1 MLIAGAVCPHP
12 PLLIPAA
19 LGSAAAD
26 PPAELRKVAGAAA
39 QAVSGLADARPDLI
53 VVVGGG
59 AAEREYDADASGG
72 LHAFGVGVTVGPGE
86 PVLPLSLTVGRW
98 LLERAGILAREEV
111 PDPTAGLVGAGAEL
125 AGAGVG
131 LTDETGAAPPAEAVD
146 LAAETA
152 DLPDKAAVPDEATVP
167 DEAAVP
173 PDVTAVLQDVSAVPP
188 DEAVSLP
195 GAARGEAKVGGG
207 AIPVVFQEVARN
219 AAAGACLKLGR
230 ILADRAPRV
239 ALLAMGDACARPA
252 REDPDVP
259 DLAARDYDEEVAEA
273 LAAADARWLARL
285 DPALDDELVVA
296 GRAAWQVLAGAARGA
311 RMQGRLL
318 CMSAPYGVTYLVAS
332 WEECRTD

>member
-19 LGSAAAD
+19 LGSAATD
-26 PPAELRKVAGAAA
+26 PPAELREVGGAAV
-39 QAVSGLADARPDLI
+39 QAVSALAGARPDLI

-59 AAEREYDADASGG
+59 AAEREYGADASGG
-72 LHAFGVGVTVGPGE
+72 LHAFGVGVTAGPGE

-98 LLERAGILAREEV
+98 LLERAGILARDEA
-111 PDPTAGLVGAGAEL
+111 PDPAAGLIGAGAGIL
-125 AGAGVG
+125 GQAAGIPGEEEDILG
-131 LTDETGAAPPAEAVD
+131 EAVN
-146 LAAETA
+146 
-152 DLPDKAAVPDEATVP
+152 
-167 DEAAVP
+167 
-173 PDVTAVLQDVSAVPP
+173 
-188 DEAVSLP
+188 LP
-195 GAARGEAKVGGG
+195 GAGTGPGIA
-207 AIPVVFQEVARN
+207 VVFQEVARN

-259 DLAARDYDEEVAEA
+259 DPAAQDYDEEVAEA

-296 GRAAWQVLAGAARGA
+296 GRAAWQVLAGAATGT

>member
-19 LGSAAAD
+19 LGLAASD
-26 PPAELRKVAGAAA
+26 PPAELRSVADAADR
-39 QAVSGLADARPDLI
+39 AVSGLASARPELI

-59 AAEREYDADASGG
+59 AAEREYGADASGG
-72 LHAFGVGVTVGPGE
+72 LHAFGVDVTVGPGE

-98 LLERAGILAREEV
+98 LLERTEIVVREEA
-111 PDPTAGLVGAGAEL
+111 PYPAAGLVGAGAGLPGEP
-125 AGAGVG
+125 VG
-131 LTDETGAAPPAEAVD
+131 
-146 LAAETA
+146 
-152 DLPDKAAVPDEATVP
+152 
-167 DEAAVP
+167 
-173 PDVTAVLQDVSAVPP
+173 
-188 DEAVSLP
+188 LP
-195 GAARGEAKVGGG
+195 GAEAAPGT
-207 AIPVVFQEVARN
+207 AVVFQEVASN
-219 AAAGACLKLGR
+219 AAAGVCLKLGR

-259 DLAARDYDEEVAEA
+259 DPAAQDYDEEVAEA

-296 GRAAWQVLAGAARGA
+296 GRAAWQVLAGAASGT

-318 CMSAPYGVTYLVAS
+318 CMAAPYGVTYLVAS
-332 WEECRTD
+332 WEQCRTD

>member
-19 LGSAAAD
+19 LGSAGSD
-26 PPAELRKVAGAAA
+26 PPAELRKVADAAA
-39 QAVSGLADARPDLI
+39 LAVAGLAGARPDLI

-59 AAEREYDADASGG
+59 AAEREYGASASGG
-72 LHAFGVGVTVGPGE
+72 LHAFGIGVTVGPGE

-98 LLERAGILAREEV
+98 LLERAGILARDEA
-111 PDPTAGLVGAGAEL
+111 PDLEGGL
-125 AGAGVG
+125 AGAGAG
-131 LTDETGAAPPAEAVD
+131 
-146 LAAETA
+146 
-152 DLPDKAAVPDEATVP
+152 
-167 DEAAVP
+167 
-173 PDVTAVLQDVSAVPP
+173 
-188 DEAVSLP
+188 P
-195 GAARGEAKVGGG
+195 GIA
-207 AIPVVFQEVARN
+207 VVFQEVASN
-219 AAAGACLKLGR
+219 ATAGECLKLGR

-259 DLAARDYDEEVAEA
+259 DPAAQDYDADVAEA

-285 DPALDDELVVA
+285 DPALDDELAVA
-296 GRAAWQVLAGAARGA
+296 GRAAWQVLAGAAGGA

-332 WEECRTD
+332 WEQCRTD

>member
-26 PPAELRKVAGAAA
+26 PPAELRKVGDAAA

-59 AAEREYDADASGG
+59 TAEREYGADASGG

-98 LLERAGILAREEV
+98 LLEGAGILARDEA

-125 AGAGVG
+125 VGAGVC
-131 LTDETGAAPPAEAVD
+131 LTDETGADLPGEA
-146 LAAETA
+146 A
-152 DLPDKAAVPDEATVP
+152 DLPG
-167 DEAAVP
+167 
-173 PDVTAVLQDVSAVPP
+173 
-188 DEAVSLP
+188 EAVSLP
-195 GAARGEAKVGGG
+195 GAVPAEAELGGG
-207 AIPVVFQEVARN
+207 IPVVFQEVARN

-230 ILADRAPRV
+230 ILADRVPRV

-252 REDPDVP
+252 REDPDAP
-259 DLAARDYDEEVAEA
+259 DPAAQDYDEEVAEA

-296 GRAAWQVLAGAARGA
+296 GRAAWQVLAGAARGT

-318 CMSAPYGVTYLVAS
+318 YMAAPYGVTYLVAS
-332 WEECRTD
+332 WEQCRTD

>member
-26 PPAELRKVAGAAA
+26 PPAELRKVGGAAV
-39 QAVSGLADARPDLI
+39 QAVSALAGVRPDLI

-59 AAEREYDADASGG
+59 AAEREYGADASGG

-98 LLERAGILAREEV
+98 LLERAGILPRDEA
-111 PDPTAGLVGAGAEL
+111 PDPPAGL
-125 AGAGVG
+125 AGAGAG
-131 LTDETGAAPPAEAVD
+131 ILGQAAGIPGEEEDILGEAVN
-146 LAAETA
+146 
-152 DLPDKAAVPDEATVP
+152 
-167 DEAAVP
+167 
-173 PDVTAVLQDVSAVPP
+173 
-188 DEAVSLP
+188 LP
-195 GAARGEAKVGGG
+195 GAGTGPGIA
-207 AIPVVFQEVARN
+207 VVFQEVARN

-230 ILADRAPRV
+230 ILADRAARV
-239 ALLAMGDACARPA
+239 ALLAMGDACARQA

-259 DLAARDYDEEVAEA
+259 DPAAQDYDEEVAEA

-296 GRAAWQVLAGAARGA
+296 GRAAWQVLAGAATGT
-311 RMQGRLL
+311 RMRGRLL